1 MINNIFLSVLL
12 VATGL
17 LVYHA
22 DKNRWW
28 HWAQLGLF
36 LIGFWVFP
44 WLGYLVLATTSAL
57 WQFLYQK
64 ERHLAPYY
72 LSLFAGVAALVTLF
86 SPALA
91 TPILLTTIIA
101 SHHLE
106 VFARLN
112 RLSRAVLLGT
122 DIILVALFL
131 VSDNLG
137 KILTS
142 LVTFGVLAL
151 VSALITYLFQ
161 ETDMVYA
168 RSVDQIMANYVHEV
182 NSLYAQIRGWRHDYH
197 NHLQT
202 LNAQLK
208 VQHTDEALNYLR
220 ELDVSLGEVDQI
232 VKSGNTTID
241 AVVNSKLAIA
251 ERAKIPTNVK
261 VFVGSTPLAHEIEL
275 VVILGNILGNAI
287 EANLEIADPD
297 KRVLRIYVA
306 IMQQQLYI
314 TVTNARS
321 DAQIILPE
329 FASTKNDKRGLGIRR
344 INALVA
350 KFNGIINRQY
360 EDGFFVT
367 EVLLPLVSLT
377 EEGK

>member
-1 MINNIFLSVLL
+1 MVAASLVFFWPNASWLLLFITMLL
-12 VATGL
+12 V
-17 LVYHA
+17 H
-22 DKNRWW
+22 
-28 HWAQLGLF
+28 HIEIFAQLNTLTRAI
-36 LIGFWVFP
+36 LIGADC
-44 WLGYLVLATTSAL
+44 L
-57 WQFLYQK
+57 
-64 ERHLAPYY
+64 
-72 LSLFAGVAALVTLF
+72 
-86 SPALA
+86 
-91 TPILLTTIIA
+91 
-101 SHHLE
+101 
-106 VFARLN
+106 
-112 RLSRAVLLGT
+112 
-122 DIILVALFL
+122 LVALFF
-131 VSDNLG
+131 VSPTPG
-137 KILTS
+137 KILS
-142 LVTFGVLAL
+142 SIAAFAVLCL
-151 VSALITYLFQ
+151 VSALMTYLFQ

-208 VQHTDEALNYLR
+208 INHTDEALDYLR

-261 VFVGSTPLAHEIEL
+261 VFVGATPLTHEIEL
-275 VVILGNILGNAI
+275 VVILGNVLDNAI
-287 EANLEIADPD
+287 EANLEIDDPD
-297 KRVLRIYVA
+297 KRVLRIYIA

-367 EVLLPLVSLT
+367 EVLLPLDSLT
-377 EEGK
+377 TTEKQSQNQ